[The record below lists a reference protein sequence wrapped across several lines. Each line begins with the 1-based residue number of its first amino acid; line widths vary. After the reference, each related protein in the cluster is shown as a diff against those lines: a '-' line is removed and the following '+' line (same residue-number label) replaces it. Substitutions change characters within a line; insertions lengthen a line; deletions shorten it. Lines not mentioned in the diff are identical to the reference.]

1 MMRFVPGTG
10 LMVLLAAFMAGCA
23 STSGSG
29 NYDQNYDFGSVKRV
43 AVVAVEG
50 ASAVNREAAQNQ
62 IASMFNQQLL
72 GKGYSPVER
81 SQIKAVMDEQKF
93 AQSDVTRAGG
103 AAQLGKILNVDT
115 AVILNVPQYGQLMEM
130 SAKMVDV
137 ESARI
142 IWSANGSAKTGA
154 GLNEKA
160 GAFLGAVG
168 GAVGGHQMNDTGG
181 AVVGG
186 AAGAAGGA
194 VAGEAM
200 TPQRQEQAA
209 KLVKKL
215 SESLPGSSGA
225 TGS

>member
-1 MMRFVPGTG
+1 MRSLIPGLGAIFFVATF
-10 LMVLLAAFMAGCA
+10 VAGCA

-29 NYDQNYDFGSVKRV
+29 NYDQNYDFSSVKRV

-62 IASMFNQQLL
+62 IASMFNQELL

-81 SQIKAVMDEQKF
+81 SQIREVMDEQNF
-93 AQSDVTRAGG
+93 AQSDATRASG
-103 AAQLGKILNVDT
+103 AAELGRILNVD
-115 AVILNVPQYGQLMEM
+115 AAIILNIPQYGDLMEM
-130 SAKMVDV
+130 SAQMVDV

-142 IWSANGSAKTGA
+142 IWSANGSAKTGK
-154 GLNEKA
+154 GLNQKA

-186 AAGAAGGA
+186 AAGAAGGSI
-194 VAGEAM
+194 AGEAL

-209 KLVKKL
+209 KLIKKL
-215 SESLPGSSGA
+215 TESLPSS
-225 TGS
+225 

>member
-1 MMRFVPGTG
+1 MSRFVPGMG
-10 LMVLLAAFMAGCA
+10 LILVLASLMAGCA

-29 NYDQNYDFGSVKRV
+29 TVKQGYDFGSVNQV
-43 AVVAVEG
+43 AVVAIEG

-81 SQIKAVMDEQKF
+81 SQIKAVIDEQKF
-93 AQSDVTRAGG
+93 AQSNLTRASG
-103 AAQLGKILNVDT
+103 AAQLGRILNVDT
-115 AVILNVPQYGQLMEM
+115 AIILNVPQYGQMMEM

-142 IWSANGSAKTGA
+142 IWSANGAAKTGA

-186 AAGAAGGA
+186 AAGAAGGSI
-194 VAGEAM
+194 AGEAM

-209 KLVKKL
+209 KLIKKL
-215 SESLPGSSGA
+215 TESLPSRSGSAG
-225 TGS
+225 

>member
-1 MMRFVPGTG
+1 MIRIVPVAG
-10 LMVLLAAFMAGCA
+10 LVVLLTAFMAGCA

-29 NYDQNYDFGSVKRV
+29 NYDQNYDFSSVKRV

-50 ASAVNREAAQNQ
+50 ASAMNREAAQNQ

-81 SQIKAVMDEQKF
+81 SQVKAVMEEQKF
-93 AQSDVTRAGG
+93 AQSDVTRASG
-103 AAQLGKILNVDT
+103 AAQMGKILNVDT
-115 AVILNVPQYGQLMEM
+115 AVILNVPKYGQVMEM

-142 IWSANGSAKTGA
+142 IWSANGSAETGK

-160 GAFLGAVG
+160 GAVLGAVG
-168 GAVGGHQMNDTGG
+168 GAVAGHQADHGAG

-186 AAGAAGGA
+186 AAGAAGGS
-194 VAGEAM
+194 VAGEAL
-200 TPQRQEQAA
+200 TPQRQEQAS

-215 SESLPGSSGA
+215 SESLPSASGA
-225 TGS
+225 SGS

>member
-1 MMRFVPGTG
+1 
-10 LMVLLAAFMAGCA
+10 MVLLAAFMAGCA

-29 NYDQNYDFGSVKRV
+29 NYDQNYDFSSVKRV

-93 AQSDVTRAGG
+93 AQSDVTRASG

-115 AVILNVPQYGQLMEM
+115 AVILNVPKYGQLMEM

-168 GAVGGHQMNDTGG
+168 GAVGGHQMDSTGG

-215 SESLPGSSGA
+215 SESLPSSSGA

>member
-1 MMRFVPGTG
+1 MIRIVPVAG
-10 LMVLLAAFMAGCA
+10 LVVLLSAFMAGCA

-29 NYDQNYDFGSVKRV
+29 NYDQNYDFASVKRV

-50 ASAVNREAAQNQ
+50 ASAMNREAAQNQ

-81 SQIKAVMDEQKF
+81 SQVKAVMEEQKF
-93 AQSDVTRAGG
+93 AQSDVTRASG
-103 AAQLGKILNVDT
+103 AAELGKILNVDT
-115 AVILNVPQYGQLMEM
+115 AVILNVPKYGQLMEM

-142 IWSANGSAKTGA
+142 IWSANGSAETGK

-160 GAFLGAVG
+160 GAVMGAVG
-168 GAVGGHQMNDTGG
+168 GAVAGHQADHGSG

-186 AAGAAGGA
+186 AAGAAGGS
-194 VAGEAM
+194 VAGEAL
-200 TPQRQEQAA
+200 TPQRQEQAS

-215 SESLPGSSGA
+215 SESLPSASGA
-225 TGS
+225 SGS